1 MTIDELITAAKS
13 KGPWIELY
21 PGGWIRKMHEPEI
34 CPVAAVGG
42 GRSEDAVTTAT
53 EKLGM
58 TRTDAKMLQLAR
70 MSYLEQSEAPSWI
83 AINGEPEP
91 DRTAEAVR
99 LAVENRLG
107 RRHRPAP

>member
-34 CPVAAVGG
+34 CPVAAVGE
-42 GRSEDAVTTAT
+42 GRSEDAFTTAT

-58 TRTDAKMLQLAR
+58 TTTDAKMLVLSADGKSNSRPFQLEEE
-70 MSYLEQSEAPSWI
+70 LLGLPS
-83 AINGEPEP
+83 
-91 DRTAEAVR
+91 
-99 LAVENRLG
+99 
-107 RRHRPAP
+107 

>member
-58 TRTDAKMLQLAR
+58 TRTDAKRLVFSADGKSIYRPFQQVR
-70 MSYLEQSEAPSWI
+70 KRLEQELLGSSSEPSLLRK
-83 AINGEPEP
+83 E
-91 DRTAEAVR
+91 
-99 LAVENRLG
+99 
-107 RRHRPAP
+107 